1 MENLDHMSGYGG
13 RAIEVLESIGAK
25 VGDRLRVE
33 KAGRFYEGV
42 LMPRSESGDPNH
54 LVLKLR
60 SGYNLGVRV
69 SRGVRVSK
77 IGEGKL
83 PGLGLPP
90 LEVKHDQNLPDVT
103 IVGTGGTIA
112 SRVDY
117 RTGAVYPTFTPQEIY
132 ATVPELSALANIRVV
147 EACNV
152 FSEHMTPQL
161 WVKIGETIAKEINGG
176 ASGVVVAH
184 GTDTMGYT
192 AAALSFMLRGLFR
205 PVVLVGSQ
213 RSSDRPS
220 SDAALNL
227 ISAVTVAG
235 RSDIAEVCVVMHGSM
250 EDDFCLIHRGTR
262 VRKCH
267 TSRRDT
273 FQSINDI
280 PVGMVRGREL
290 KFFRDDYNRAG
301 PEGKVKIEGKF
312 EPRVALLKV
321 TPGMPSSV
329 IDGTLAAGDRGIVL
343 EGTGLGHAPETLFEG
358 IKHAVAKGVPVVMT
372 SQCLWGRVDM
382 KVYSTGRDLLQLG
395 VIPGEDMLPE
405 VAWVKLMWLLGQTK
419 DPKEI
424 SELMQ
429 RNLAGEITQGTRP
442 DMFLKLMCSWETQ
455 QAV

>member
-1 MENLDHMSGYGG
+1 MAMSGYRGKVQQLLK
-13 RAIEVLESIGAK
+13 AASAE
-25 VGDRLRVE
+25 VGDRVKVE
-33 KAGRFYEGV
+33 SAGRTYEGV
-42 LMPRSESGDPNH
+42 LMPRTELGDPNH
-54 LVLKLR
+54 LVLKLQ
-60 SGYNLGVRV
+60 SGYNVGIKAGKGAKIALLERGKPPKLGIPV
-69 SRGVRVSK
+69 
-77 IGEGKL
+77 IEI
-83 PGLGLPP
+83 
-90 LEVKHDQNLPDVT
+90 KHDPQKPNVT

-117 RTGAVYPTFTPQEIY
+117 RTGAVYPAFTPEEIY
-132 ATVPELSALANIRVV
+132 SAVPELAEIANVRVV

-152 FSEHMTPQL
+152 FSEHMTPEL
-161 WVKIGETIAKEINGG
+161 WVKIGGAIAKEINGG

-192 AAALSFMLRGLFR
+192 AAALSFMLKGLFR

-235 RSDIAEVCVVMHGSM
+235 KSDIAEVCVVMHGSA

-273 FQSINDI
+273 FQTINDI
-280 PVGMVRGREL
+280 PIGMVRGREL
-290 KFFRDDYNRAG
+290 KLFRDDYNRASPKG
-301 PEGKVKIEGKF
+301 RVRVEGKF

-329 IDGTLAAGDRGIVL
+329 IDDMLRAKDRGIVL
-343 EGTGLGHAPETLFEG
+343 EGTGLGHVPESLFNG
-358 IKHAVAKGVPVVMT
+358 IKRAVKRGVPVVMT

-405 VAWVKLMWLLGQTK
+405 VAWVKLMWVLGQTRVPQK
-419 DPKEI
+419 VSK
-424 SELMQ
+424 LMRQ
-429 RNLAGEITQGTRP
+429 NLAGEITPRTRP
-442 DMFLKLMCSWETQ
+442 DVFLKPAFAPTP
-455 QAV
+455 